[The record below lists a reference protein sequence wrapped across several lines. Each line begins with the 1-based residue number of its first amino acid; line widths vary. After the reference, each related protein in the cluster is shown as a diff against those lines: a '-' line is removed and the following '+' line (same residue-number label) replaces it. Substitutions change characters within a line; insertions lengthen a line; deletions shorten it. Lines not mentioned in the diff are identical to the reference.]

1 VAVEDLGHFYSAHDG
16 EGDDDAMQVDDGG
29 YFGEREVDDVGGM
42 DSVQSE
48 EGEAQVQM
56 VREAL
61 RDVVTSYE
69 GSVEAWST
77 LIAFLSSPVLKL
89 DDNVR
94 TAALASIQA
103 GLAVVDF
110 SQGSLIC

>member
-1 VAVEDLGHFYSAHDG
+1 
-16 EGDDDAMQVDDGG
+16 
-29 YFGEREVDDVGGM
+29 
-42 DSVQSE
+42 
-48 EGEAQVQM
+48 M

-61 RDVVTSYE
+61 RDAITSYE

-103 GLAVVDF
+103 GLTAVDF
-110 SQGSLIC
+110 SQGSLICQQFFTCYVKSIVLAGPEHSGIHDGKEQSSRLV